1 MGDQANA
8 MPAADDDAT
17 IVGREAQP
25 DEAGWR
31 QPAGS
36 LLRTTALESRKACH
50 ADGLPHRAGV
60 SSGGEAAFHDVKGES
75 GTCID
80 CHKKENASGK
90 EAPLKCQECHKKA

>member
-25 DEAGWR
+25 DEAGWC
-31 QPAGS
+31 QPAR
-36 LLRTTALESRKACH
+36 LAAPHDRPRESK
-50 ADGLPHRAGV
+50 GLPHRAGI

-90 EAPLKCQECHKKA
+90 KAPLKCQECHKKA